1 MISDL
6 NSKNISENIADM
18 FLNKEVEKKILE
30 ERQIYLVGEVT
41 DESVKPVIQKLLYF
55 DSIEKKDITLFIN
68 SPGGSISAGLGIF
81 DTVNFLKSDVKT
93 VAFGLAASMGMFLLC
108 TGTKGKRYS
117 YPHTRVLIHQPLIS
131 GNYIGTASDVQIFS
145 EEMLEVRKIMN
156 QIISERT
163 GKTVKQIE
171 EDSDRNNWMSA
182 KQALEY
188 GIIDKIVSKMPL

>member
-6 NSKNISENIADM
+6 NSKNISEGIADM

-30 ERQIYLVGEVT
+30 ERQIYLVGEVS

-81 DTVNFLKSDVKT
+81 DTVNCISSDVKT

-108 TGTKGKRYS
+108 TGAKGKRYS
-117 YPHTRVLIHQPLIS
+117 YTHTRILIHQPLIS

-163 GKTVKQIE
+163 GKTIKQIE
-171 EDSDRNNWMSA
+171 DDSDRNNWMSA

-188 GIIDKIVSKMPL
+188 GIIDKIIKKMPF

>member
-6 NSKNISENIADM
+6 NSKKEPEGIMDM
-18 FLNKEVEKKILE
+18 FLHKEVEKKILE
-30 ERQIYLVGEVT
+30 ERQIYLIGEVS

-55 DSIEKKDITLFIN
+55 DSLGKKDITLFIN

-81 DTVNFLKSDVKT
+81 DTVHCINSDVKT

-117 YPHTRVLIHQPLIS
+117 LKHTRILIHQPLIS

-145 EEMLEVRKIMN
+145 EEMLEVRQIMN
-156 QIISERT
+156 NIISERT
-163 GKTVKQIE
+163 GKSIKQIE

-182 KQALEY
+182 KEALEY
-188 GIIDKIVSKMPL
+188 GIIDKVVSKMPL